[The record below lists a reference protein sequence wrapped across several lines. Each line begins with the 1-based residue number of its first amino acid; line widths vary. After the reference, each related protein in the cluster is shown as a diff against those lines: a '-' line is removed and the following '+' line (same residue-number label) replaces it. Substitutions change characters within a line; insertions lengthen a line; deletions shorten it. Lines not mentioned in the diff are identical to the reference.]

1 LPRIEA
7 DVSTNTSLNSDLSA
21 GADKRWLKVA
31 EVAQVL
37 RVSKMTVYR
46 LITSGELRSARVG
59 RSYRLTEDDV
69 NAYLKRSTG

>member
-1 LPRIEA
+1 M
-7 DVSTNTSLNSDLSA
+7 STNTELSTTPEQ
-21 GADKRWLKVA
+21 RWLKVA

-46 LITSGELRSARVG
+46 LIASGELRSARVG

-69 NAYLKRSTG
+69 NAYLQRGGA

>member
-1 LPRIEA
+1 VSTTGVSGKQTH
-7 DVSTNTSLNSDLSA
+7 VSTNGDQ
-21 GADKRWLKVA
+21 RWLKVA
-31 EVAQVL
+31 EVAQLL

-69 NAYLKRSTG
+69 NAYLQRGDA

>member
-1 LPRIEA
+1 M
-7 DVSTNTSLNSDLSA
+7 STNTSLNTDLSP
-21 GADKRWLKVA
+21 GADTRWLKVA

-69 NAYLKRSTG
+69 NAYLKRSTA

>member
-1 LPRIEA
+1 MSTH
-7 DVSTNTSLNSDLSA
+7 VSTNKDALHTASEPRL
-21 GADKRWLKVA
+21 LKVA
-31 EVAQVL
+31 EVAQLL

-69 NAYLKRSTG
+69 NAYLKRDND

>member
-1 LPRIEA
+1 VRSRLDVST
-7 DVSTNTSLNSDLSA
+7 DVSTN
-21 GADKRWLKVA
+21 KEQRWLKVS
-31 EVAQVL
+31 EVAQLL

-69 NAYLKRSTG
+69 NAYLQRGVG

>member
-1 LPRIEA
+1 MSTN
-7 DVSTNTSLNSDLSA
+7 VSTNRELSTS
-21 GADKRWLKVA
+21 ADQRWLKVS

-69 NAYLKRSTG
+69 NAYLKRSTA

>member
-1 LPRIEA
+1 M
-7 DVSTNTSLNSDLSA
+7 STNTSLNQDLSP

>member
-1 LPRIEA
+1 MSTH
-7 DVSTNTSLNSDLSA
+7 VSTNTASTDAARHA
-21 GADKRWLKVA
+21 GREPRLLKVD
-31 EVAQVL
+31 EVAQLL

-69 NAYLKRSTG
+69 NAYLKRDDA

>member
-1 LPRIEA
+1 MSTH
-7 DVSTNTSLNSDLSA
+7 VSTNTDAPSSSEPRL
-21 GADKRWLKVA
+21 LKVA
-31 EVAQVL
+31 EVAQLL

-69 NAYLKRSTG
+69 NAYLKRGNG